1 MTFYTVNLPIRLAIM
16 ASCVVAIIA
25 FYLWGKRT
33 GRKPEALAAILW
45 LINVL
50 TFHIARISG
59 MNVLSVEFFN
69 NWSLGIHLH
78 AALGCAIAGV
88 LLARA
93 RKL

>member
-1 MTFYTVNLPIRLAIM
+1 MDLNTANIGIRLAIM
-16 ASCVVAIIA
+16 ASCITAIVA
-25 FYLWGKRT
+25 FHLWGKRT
-33 GRKPEALAAILW
+33 GRCKEAWAAILW

-50 TFHIARISG
+50 TFHIARIFYIG
-59 MNVLSVEFFN
+59 LSVEFLN